1 MNKYIIVVGSKP
13 DSMLPDLKVEEI
25 LTANGAAEKAKKYIE
40 RYENTKFTAVI
51 GGSEFLKNSQVKKR
65 VINSN
70 PDFLISRSG
79 IIDFKQFNFKK
90 KINFFCYDY
99 KQQLKFQ
106 LKYFK
111 YKYLSVLLAEL
122 KYGKNF
128 FESLYHLLRAIKY
141 GKVQGVST
149 GLFCI
154 LYSLQQHPDCD
165 VILTGIGMKA
175 GGHFY
180 DNNSQRYSNRSKVDQ
195 FLFNNLKKKY
205 RDRIKTIDKDLSK
218 LMNITYL
225 DVGTF

>member
-1 MNKYIIVVGSKP
+1 
-13 DSMLPDLKVEEI
+13 
-25 LTANGAAEKAKKYIE
+25 
-40 RYENTKFTAVI
+40 
-51 GGSEFLKNSQVKKR
+51 
-65 VINSN
+65 
-70 PDFLISRSG
+70 
-79 IIDFKQFNFKK
+79 
-90 KINFFCYDY
+90 
-99 KQQLKFQ
+99 
-106 LKYFK
+106 
-111 YKYLSVLLAEL
+111 
-122 KYGKNF
+122 
-128 FESLYHLLRAIKY
+128 
-141 GKVQGVST
+141 
-149 GLFCI
+149 